1 MMRLLASLSLF
12 LIAGLALPS
21 AAISEEKPPVAATA
35 PESPAMSSSPESQDA
50 KALLMRMA
58 DVLAKT
64 QGFRATITANYD
76 VVQDNGEKI
85 EFGEVR
91 HVLIQRPD
99 RLRILSDFSNGE
111 KLTIYFDGNDLNVFS
126 PKENMFAKLERKGS
140 VDDMLKYVVLDLQTP
155 VPLAMLFLQSIK
167 EELEKRITEIDYV
180 ELTTIAGKPA
190 DHLAVRTADTD
201 FQIWLTQGERPLPLR
216 VVITYKKDVG
226 QPQFRAD
233 LSDWNLDPKI
243 DESALAFSPP
253 AGAEAVPFMVTLP
266 AKVAAKKTGGSR

>member
-21 AAISEEKPPVAATA
+21 AAISEEKPPVAAT
-35 PESPAMSSSPESQDA
+35 SPASQDA

-58 DVLAKT
+58 DLLGKT
-64 QGFRATITANYD
+64 QAFSVTIPANYD

-99 RLRILSDFSNGE
+99 RLRIQSDFSNGE
-111 KLTIYFDGNDLNVFS
+111 KLTIYFDGNDLNMFS
-126 PKENMFAKLERKGS
+126 PKENVFAKLEKKGS

-155 VPLAMLFLQSIK
+155 VPLAMMFMQSVK
-167 EELEKRITEIDYV
+167 EELEKRITETDYV

-190 DHLAVRTADTD
+190 DHLAVRTADID
-201 FQIWLTQGERPLPLR
+201 FQIWLAQGEQPVPLR

-233 LSDWNLDPKI
+233 LSDWNLAPKI
-243 DESALAFSPP
+243 DEAAMAFSPP
-253 AGAEAVPFMVTLP
+253 QGAEAVPFMVSVP
-266 AKVAAKKTGGSR
+266 AQVAAKKSGGSK